1 MKIDHGCIASSSTS
15 KGRTSLWSAMRTS
28 AEPAKPELRLG
39 GILLAGG
46 VKGAEDLVDA
56 IGAPPLSGRSAATFF
71 DMNGGLC
78 SYQWAVVL
86 EPNEESELL
95 LDAPAAPPTRFDG
108 DTEDDEGFPD
118 ATAAV
123 PMPSTCRVS
132 CTASPPRLRHTYRT
146 KWASPIQHPHCQS
159 ASQETLKTLWTSWS
173 SFPPSSLMRQP
184 RRHRTAPK

>member
-1 MKIDHGCIASSSTS
+1 
-15 KGRTSLWSAMRTS
+15 MRTS

-71 DMNGGLC
+71 GMNGGLC

-108 DTEDDEGFPD
+108 DSEDDEGFPD

-132 CTASPPRLRHTYRT
+132 CTASPPRLRHTGR
-146 KWASPIQHPHCQS
+146 SG
-159 ASQETLKTLWTSWS
+159 
-173 SFPPSSLMRQP
+173 P
-184 RRHRTAPK
+184 RRYSTRIANPPRRRR